1 MRKTSFILIFVILL
15 SIFTVSPAF
24 AEGIY
29 EERSEGYIAD
39 GITLTS
45 IKRLNGKGWY
55 DINYITVDLNKE
67 EVGFRLLNEDNIT
80 ERNTVLGFT
89 KKEEDVVAAIN
100 GDFFT
105 TYGGDASP
113 EGMMIKDSKLYMT
126 PSTDP
131 KYSTLTM
138 DSEGLFSIDS
148 FTFDIMVTSKRTNDS
163 SKILFYNKLA
173 HPTYLK
179 IYDSSFGKL
188 SPGSM
193 EDGYEVVVEDGVV
206 TGVYSNKEGVEIP
219 ENGYVLHNSLRYS
232 LFLSEN
238 FQVGDEVGL
247 SFSLSPDIENIKEA
261 IGGGTVLL
269 KNGEIAP
276 FTLSDSVQPMTAV
289 GIDETGKKLILFTV
303 NGRTTYSR
311 GMSFTEIATFL
322 KELGCY
328 SALSFDGGGSTD
340 MAASYDGNEIKNIYS
355 RSSYRKVING
365 IGITA
370 ERKENGDFKGFNA
383 SLSEETIFPGLPVK
397 ISIDSAFDE
406 YGNSFELNTDKIKY
420 STDSEGTFQG
430 NLYIPEKSGKH
441 IISVTYEK
449 VTRKLPLFVCD
460 EATRITSSVKRLEAT
475 KSQQDIKFY
484 IENDEGYSHYI
495 GASNLDF
502 EFEGTKGLVAKDKVT
517 LTTENDGLLTATYR
531 DASISI
537 PIGEYEFEAPEVKD
551 KFQKETDKEGF
562 TFAVFGVNDNEDT
575 IFTNYVTG
583 KRNIIANA
591 CDLSAFK
598 YIPEEVSSPSIRVTN
613 YGREDTDHSLFIK
626 LDNSKGSI
634 TSTKPEQ
641 WDWLSGVF
649 KKGVKQKNVFITM
662 PLDISKHSD
671 EKELKI
677 FTELLKENLKD
688 KNIFI
693 ITFGNDNIYE
703 VKDGIRYIT
712 TSDIPKFSYEN
723 PQAVL
728 NKLKYAAFTI
738 TEDEVYFSF
747 KPVI

>member
-1 MRKTSFILIFVILL
+1 MRKTSILL
-15 SIFTVSPAF
+15 TIILLISIFFTLPAF

-29 EERSEGYIAD
+29 EEVTEGYITD
-39 GITLTS
+39 GVTLTK
-45 IKRLNGKGWY
+45 IKRLNGKGWF
-55 DINYITVDLNKE
+55 DINYVTVDLNSE
-67 EVGFRLLNEDNIT
+67 GVGLKLLTEDSVT
-80 ERNTVLGFT
+80 DRNTVLGFA
-89 KKEEDVVAAIN
+89 KDNENVVAAIN

-105 TYGGDASP
+105 TYNEGASS
-113 EGMMIKDSKLYMT
+113 EGMMIKDSTLLTT

-131 KYSTLTM
+131 NYSTLTM
-138 DSEGLFSIDS
+138 DMDGFLSVGN

-179 IYDSSFGKL
+179 LYDSSFGKV

-193 EDGYEVVVEDGVV
+193 EDGYEVVVEDGIV

-238 FQVGDEVGL
+238 FQVGDEVEL
-247 SFSLSPDIENIKEA
+247 SFTVSPDIENIKEA

-276 FTLSDSVQPMTAV
+276 FTLSNSVQPMTAV
-289 GIDETGKKLILFTV
+289 GIDETGKKIILFTV

-311 GMSFTEIATFL
+311 GMNFTEIATFL

-340 MAASYDGNEIKNIYS
+340 LAASYDGNPIKNIYS
-355 RSSYRKVING
+355 RSSYRKVINS

-370 ERKENGDFKGFNA
+370 QRKEGDFKGFKA
-383 SLSEETIFPGLPVK
+383 SLSEDATFPGLPVK
-397 ISIDSAFDE
+397 INIDSAYDE
-406 YGNSFELNTDKIKY
+406 YGNKFELDTKKIKY
-420 STDSEGTFQG
+420 TSDSNGVFKG
-430 NLYIPEKSGKH
+430 NSYIPETSGKH
-441 IISVTYEK
+441 TIKVTYEDVTNTLTLTAYDK
-449 VTRKLPLFVCD
+449 PDRLTASVTRLNNKK
-460 EATRITSSVKRLEAT
+460 T
-475 KSQQDIKFY
+475 QQDIKFY
-484 IENDEGYSHYI
+484 IENSDGYSHYI

-502 EFEGTKGLVAKDKVT
+502 KFEGTKGLVSSDKVT
-517 LTTENDGLLTATYR
+517 LTTENDGLLIANYGDITLK
-531 DASISI
+531 I
-537 PIGEYEFEAPEVKD
+537 PIGDYEYETPPVLD
-551 KFQKETDKEGF
+551 KFQRETDKKGF
-562 TFAVFGVNDNEDT
+562 NFSVFGVNDNEDT
-575 IFTNYVTG
+575 LFTNYVTA
-583 KRNIIANA
+583 KRNIIANT

-598 YIPEEVSSPSIRVTN
+598 YIPEDVTVPAIKVTN

-649 KKGVKQKNVFITM
+649 KKGVNQKNVFITM
-662 PLDISKHSD
+662 PLDISKHTD
-671 EKELKI
+671 EKELEVL
-677 FTELLKENLKD
+677 TALLKENLKN

-693 ITFGNDNIYE
+693 ITFGNDNIYK

-712 TSDIPKFSYEN
+712 VCDIPKFSYEN
-723 PQAVL
+723 PHEVL
-728 NKLKYAAFTI
+728 NKLKYASFNI
-738 TEDEVYFSF
+738 VDGEVYFSF
-747 KPVI
+747 KSVI